1 MWKKIKNNKRPKHSL
16 RNRSLIFSI
25 SISLLIVL
33 ISVVGYS
40 NIKNFQEETSL
51 HITQRD
57 DLLVSLSLIRGK
69 LLDSYKELNHFLLT
83 PEDKKHQQQV
93 IININEASQ
102 ISLSLKNHA
111 WINIYQRQDVA
122 ELLVSEVKQL
132 DKNVKELIKTRLDTN
147 NQYPSLEVGAKIM
160 QPNRDRLNNAL
171 AISIHEANEEG
182 GQVKSPEV
190 YSALIDARHLWT
202 QVLSNFRL
210 YLANRVGSF
219 NKKALPIQE
228 NAIEI
233 MFAQL
238 QTKIFQLKKYSE
250 LEKLGF
256 EATDA
261 IPIIIDSSLQWYK
274 GFSQVK
280 VIHHSDEWRRDAE
293 IMRTIISP
301 RIDSITNSLVLL
313 ESIISSSSKEDIKLY
328 DSLSYEQNKIL
339 LLVAFLGLFL
349 TGVMVF
355 SLDKF
360 IFKPIAL
367 ISKAL
372 KLEALGKKSQT
383 IDILKTKETEE
394 LVNAFSDMSYQVHQR
409 QKELEYRALHD
420 ALTSLPNRTLLL
432 DRIGH
437 DINTA
442 KRGSQELSLLILDL
456 DDFKDVNDTL
466 GHFAGDDLLIEVGS
480 RISKVLRDVDT
491 IARIGGDE
499 FSVLLPHT
507 NEEQAIITSQKIL
520 SLFQKSINID
530 GVDLSVSSS
539 IGIAVYPHHG
549 SDVDTLLRHADVA
562 MYVAKKHKLGFEV
575 YSEEQDKHSISRLSM
590 TRDFREA
597 ITKEQ
602 LGLYF
607 QPIYDIDNKKIIAVE
622 ALSRWSHPEHGDVS
636 PEKFILLAEQIS
648 LINELTYWVLDK
660 AIAQVSAWNDKG
672 SDLLVAVNLSV
683 FSFKDPN
690 FIGEVRTILRK
701 YEFPGRNLKLEI
713 TESAMMDNPLR
724 AIEVLADLHAIGIKL
739 SIDDFGTGFSSMTY
753 LKQLPVDELKI
764 DKSFILDLDIDK
776 NNDAIVRSTI
786 DLAHNLGLKVVAEG
800 IESEVVHRLLEEY
813 DCDMAQGFYLSH
825 PVSANELEKL
835 L

>member
-1 MWKKIKNNKRPKHSL
+1 MKNNNNKQSLHSL
-16 RNRSLIFSI
+16 RNRSLILSI
-25 SISLLIVL
+25 SVSLFIIL
-33 ISVVGYS
+33 ISIVGYS
-40 NIKNFQEETSL
+40 NIKNFQEEKSL
-51 HITQRD
+51 HIKQRD

-69 LLDSYKELNHFLLT
+69 LLDSYKNLNNFLLI
-83 PEDKKHQQQV
+83 PENTEHQNKV

-102 ISLSLKNHA
+102 IGQRLKNHA
-111 WINIYQRQDVA
+111 WINIYQRQHVA
-122 ELLVSEVKQL
+122 ELLVNEVEQL
-132 DKNVKELIKTRLDTN
+132 GKDVKELIKTRLDST
-147 NQYPSLEVGAKIM
+147 NQYPSLKVGSQIM
-160 QPNRDRLNNAL
+160 QPNRDRLNNLLAL
-171 AISIHEANEEG
+171 AIYESNEDG
-182 GQVKSPEV
+182 VQVKSPEV
-190 YSALIDARHLWT
+190 YRVLIHARHLWT

-219 NKKALPIQE
+219 NKKSLPVQE
-228 NAIEI
+228 QAIEV
-233 MFAQL
+233 MFAQFQEKL
-238 QTKIFQLKKYSE
+238 LQLKKFSE

-256 EATDA
+256 ESTDA
-261 IPIIIDSSLQWYK
+261 IPVIMDSSLEWYR

-280 VIHHSDEWRRDAE
+280 VIHHSNEWRRDAK

-301 RIDSITNSLVLL
+301 RINSITNSLVLL
-313 ESIISSSSKEDIKLY
+313 ESIVSSSSKDDIRLY
-328 DSLSYEQNKIL
+328 DSLSYEQNKVLWLI
-339 LLVAFLGLFL
+339 AFLGLFF
-349 TGVMVF
+349 TGVMIF

-372 KLEALGKKSQT
+372 KLEALGKKSQP

-394 LVNAFSDMSYQVHQR
+394 LVDAFSDMSYQVHQR

-420 ALTSLPNRTLLL
+420 SLTSLPNRTLLL
-432 DRIGH
+432 DRVTH

-480 RISKVLRDVDT
+480 RISNVLRDVDT

-499 FSVLLPHT
+499 FSVLLPNT
-507 NEEQAIITSQKIL
+507 NEEQAIITSKKIL

-549 SDVDTLLRHADVA
+549 NDVDTLLRHADVA
-562 MYVAKKHKLGFEV
+562 MYVAKKNKLGFEV
-575 YSEEQDKHSISRLSM
+575 YSEEQDNHSISRLSM
-590 TRDFREA
+590 TRDFRDA
-597 ITKEQ
+597 IENEQ
-602 LGLYF
+602 LSVYF

-622 ALSRWSHPEHGDVS
+622 ALSRWNHSEHGDVS

-648 LINELTYWVLDK
+648 LINKLTYWVLDK
-660 AIAQVSAWNDKG
+660 AITQVSAWNNKG
-672 SDLLVAVNLSV
+672 RDLQVAVNLSV
-683 FSFKDPN
+683 FSFKDPD
-690 FIGEVRTILRK
+690 FINEVRTILKK
-701 YEFPGRNLKLEI
+701 YEFPERNLKLEI

-724 AIEVLADLHAIGIKL
+724 AIEILSDLQAMGVKL

-764 DKSFILDLDIDK
+764 DKSFILGLDNDK

-800 IESEVVHRLLEEY
+800 IESEAVHRLLETY
-813 DCDMAQGFYLSH
+813 DCDMAQGFHLSH
-825 PVSANELEKL
+825 PISANELEEL